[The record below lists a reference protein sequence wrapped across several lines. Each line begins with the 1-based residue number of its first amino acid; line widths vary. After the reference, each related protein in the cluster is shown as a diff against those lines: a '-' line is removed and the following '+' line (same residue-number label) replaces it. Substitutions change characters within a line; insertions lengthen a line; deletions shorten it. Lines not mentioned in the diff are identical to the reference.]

1 MDETLYLPL
10 SKVNTVVFCPRRFY
24 LEHVLGEV
32 HRNHHVIEGH
42 HLHTRAYTE
51 RSERSGVW
59 VWSDRLGLVGVVD
72 RIEYAGGEPVLV
84 EYKKGRAFPQANHS
98 DAVQL
103 AAQALCLEESRG
115 ERARRGAVYYHASRT
130 RREVVF
136 TPELLGQAEAAVA
149 QMRQLLHSPRP
160 PGVVVPPSKCA
171 GCSTREACQPE
182 LLRRER
188 GGS

>member
-1 MDETLYLPL
+1 MDEAYYLPV

-24 LEHVLGEV
+24 LEYVLGEI
-32 HRNHHVIEGH
+32 HRNHHVIEEH

-51 RSERSGVW
+51 RGERSGVW

-72 RIEYAGGEPVLV
+72 HIEYAAGKPVLV
-84 EYKKGRAFPQANHS
+84 EYKKGRAFPQANDS

-115 ERARRGAVYYHASRT
+115 ERARRGAVYYHASRS
-130 RREVVF
+130 RREVEL
-136 TPELLGQAEAAVA
+136 TPELLSRAEAAVA
-149 QMRQLLHSPRP
+149 HMRQLLRSLRP
-160 PGVVVPPSKCA
+160 PGVAVPPSKCA

-182 LLRRER
+182 LLRRAR
-188 GGS
+188 GRG

>member
-1 MDETLYLPL
+1 MDEHTYLPL

-24 LEHVLGEV
+24 LEYVLGELHV
-32 HRNHHVIEGH
+32 NHHIVEGH
-42 HLHTRAYTE
+42 HLHTQAYTE
-51 RSERSGVW
+51 RGERSGVW

-84 EYKKGRAFPQANHS
+84 EYKKGRAFPQANDS

-103 AAQALCLEESRG
+103 AAQALCLKESRG

-130 RREVVF
+130 RREVEL
-136 TPELLGQAEAAVA
+136 TPGLLGRAVEAVA
-149 QMRQLLHSPRP
+149 YMRQLLRSPRP
-160 PGVVVPPSKCA
+160 PGVAVPPSKCA

-182 LLRRER
+182 LLRRKGGR
-188 GGS
+188 G

>member
-1 MDETLYLPL
+1 MSENLYLPL

-51 RSERSGVW
+51 RGERSGVW

-84 EYKKGRAFPQANHS
+84 EYKKGRAFAQANHS

-103 AAQALCLEESRG
+103 AAQALCLAESRG

-130 RREVVF
+130 RREVAL

-160 PGVVVPPSKCA
+160 PGVAVPPSKCA

-188 GGS
+188 GGG

>member
-1 MDETLYLPL
+1 MSENLYLPL

-51 RSERSGVW
+51 RGERSGVW

-84 EYKKGRAFPQANHS
+84 EYKKGRAFAQANHS

-103 AAQALCLEESRG
+103 AAQALCLAESRG

-130 RREVVF
+130 RRGVAL

-160 PGVVVPPSKCA
+160 PGVAVPPSKCA

-182 LLRRER
+182 LLHRER
-188 GGS
+188 GGG

>member
-1 MDETLYLPL
+1 MGENLYLPL

-32 HRNHHVIEGH
+32 HRNHHVIEGY

-51 RSERSGVW
+51 RGERSGVW

-84 EYKKGRAFPQANHS
+84 EYKKGRAFAQANHS

-103 AAQALCLEESRG
+103 AAQALCLAESRG
-115 ERARRGAVYYHASRT
+115 ERVRRGAVYYHASRT
-130 RREVVF
+130 RREVAL

-160 PGVVVPPSKCA
+160 PGVAVPPSKCA

-188 GGS
+188 GGG